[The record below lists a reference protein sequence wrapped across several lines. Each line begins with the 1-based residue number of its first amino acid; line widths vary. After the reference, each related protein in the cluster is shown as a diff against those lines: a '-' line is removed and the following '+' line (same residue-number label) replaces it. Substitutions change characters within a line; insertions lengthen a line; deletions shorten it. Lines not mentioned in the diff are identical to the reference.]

1 MSALEDIAGYCGL
14 PAGAI
19 PTEGVLALAYID
31 EDGDHG
37 IGHAILGDPLLT
49 SALGLLAWAQIQ
61 LTIDMTGDTE

>member
-1 MSALEDIAGYCGL
+1 MSALKDIAGFCGL

-19 PTEGVLALAYID
+19 PTEGVLVLAYID

-61 LTIDMTGDTE
+61 LTLDTGDTE

>member
-1 MSALEDIAGYCGL
+1 MSALEDIAGFCGL

-19 PTEGVLALAYID
+19 PTEGVLVLAYID

-61 LTIDMTGDTE
+61 LTLDTGDTE